1 MRALQITYNVRTS
14 GFTQVL
20 AYIHVVY
27 MYTRTMYCRFKI
39 KLVVVGGTI
48 AEFCQRAA
56 LFASLQMYHLVKNIL
71 ALTMTEGGSM
81 LRKLEPHCLFGLHRD
96 RDSD

>member
-1 MRALQITYNVRTS
+1 ME
-14 GFTQVL
+14 VL

-48 AEFCQRAA
+48 AELCQMAA

-71 ALTMTEGGSM
+71 ALTMTESKEAQCSEIGTT
-81 LRKLEPHCLFGLHRD
+81 LFIWPA
-96 RDSD
+96 S